1 MALFTKISEYSGK
14 QNSMEIPIS
23 HAEYVDYLHDRNA
36 KIQNTFPQL
45 TDDQREFLMTGITP
59 DEWNEIFK
67 DHDE

>member
-1 MALFTKISEYSGK
+1 
-14 QNSMEIPIS
+14 MEIPIS